1 MAEKPDDQKEPA
13 KGSVSSLQTGDNTEE
28 KPFVL
33 ELERLLAPVP
43 GDAPTGEML
52 RYEGTYDSLQEARS
66 ADNPTLPQGIWERGL
81 KKANWNEVY
90 SICFEALENR
100 SKDLQIATW
109 MLESLLHLYGF
120 EGVREGLKL
129 LKGMVENFW
138 DENLYPE
145 IVEDDLEGRL
155 APMVWLNEKL
165 SLQLKMLPITM
176 PQSSDSYPYTYSD
189 WENANRLEKLAV
201 KEKEA
206 MRKAD
211 SEGKVTRAKF
221 LGSVMFSPPI
231 FYKRLYGNLKASLEL
246 VEDINSH
253 LDEKCGKEAPSFAQF
268 RETLENILR
277 LVNNFLKEKG
287 EDEERGEQETDK
299 AGEEQPPEQEIADV
313 KPVLSLSIK
322 SRAEA
327 YALLSAA
334 ADYLLIHE
342 PHSPAPHLVK
352 RAVSWGRMT
361 LTELLQE
368 LIADDSDLKQIFKL
382 LGLKV
387 TENE

>member
-129 LKGMVENFW
+129 IKGMVENFW
-138 DENLYPE
+138 DENL
-145 IVEDDLEGRL
+145 
-155 APMVWLNEKL
+155 
-165 SLQLKMLPITM
+165 
-176 PQSSDSYPYTYSD
+176 
-189 WENANRLEKLAV
+189 
-201 KEKEA
+201 
-206 MRKAD
+206 
-211 SEGKVTRAKF
+211 
-221 LGSVMFSPPI
+221 
-231 FYKRLYGNLKASLEL
+231 
-246 VEDINSH
+246 
-253 LDEKCGKEAPSFAQF
+253 
-268 RETLENILR
+268 
-277 LVNNFLKEKG
+277 
-287 EDEERGEQETDK
+287 
-299 AGEEQPPEQEIADV
+299 
-313 KPVLSLSIK
+313 
-322 SRAEA
+322 
-327 YALLSAA
+327 
-334 ADYLLIHE
+334 
-342 PHSPAPHLVK
+342 
-352 RAVSWGRMT
+352 
-361 LTELLQE
+361 
-368 LIADDSDLKQIFKL
+368 
-382 LGLKV
+382 
-387 TENE
+387 

>member
-1 MAEKPDDQKEPA
+1 MAEKPDDQKEPV
-13 KGSVSSLQTGDNTEE
+13 KGSVSSLQTRNETEQ

-66 ADNPTLPQGIWERGL
+66 EDNPTLPQGIWARGL

-109 MLESLLHLYGF
+109 MLESLVHLYGF

-129 LKGMVENFW
+129 IKGMVEKFW

-145 IVEDDLEGRL
+145 IVEGDPEGRL

-189 WENANRLEKLAV
+189 WENANRLEKIAV
-201 KEKEA
+201 KEKRTIE
-206 MRKAD
+206 KAD
-211 SEGKVTRAKF
+211 LEGKATRAKF

-253 LDEKCGKEAPSFAQF
+253 LDEKCGKEAPSFGQF
-268 RETLENILR
+268 KETLENILM

-287 EDEERGEQETDK
+287 EDEERVEQETDK
-299 AGEEQPPEQEIADV
+299 AGEEQVSGQEIADT

-327 YALLSAA
+327 YALLTAA

-387 TENE
+387 LEKP

>member
-1 MAEKPDDQKEPA
+1 MAEKPDEQKESA
-13 KGSVSSLQTGDNTEE
+13 KIAVSSLQTGDDTEE

-33 ELERLLAPVP
+33 ELERLLTPVP
-43 GDAPTGEML
+43 GDSPTGQML

-66 ADNPTLPQGIWERGL
+66 EDNATLPQGIWERGL

-90 SICFEALENR
+90 SICFDAIEGR
-100 SKDLQIATW
+100 SKDLQLAVW

-120 EGVREGLKL
+120 AGAREGLKL
-129 LKGMVENFW
+129 IKGMIENFW

-145 IVEDDLEGRL
+145 IDEDDLEGRL
-155 APMVWLNEKL
+155 SPLVWLNEKL
-165 SLQLKMLPITM
+165 SLQLKLQPITM
-176 PQSSDSYPYTYSD
+176 PQSVDSRPYTYSD
-189 WENANRLEKLAV
+189 WENANLLEKQVV
-201 KEKEA
+201 KEK
-206 MRKAD
+206 KAIEKAE
-211 SEGKVTRAKF
+211 SEGKVTRSKF

-246 VEDINSH
+246 VEDINSM

-268 RETLENILR
+268 REILENILR

-287 EDEERGEQETDK
+287 EDEESIEQETDK
-299 AGEEQPPEQEIADV
+299 AGEEQPPGEEIADV
-313 KPVLSLSIK
+313 KPILSLSIK
-322 SRAEA
+322 SRVEA

-352 RAVSWGRMT
+352 RAVTWGRMT

-387 TENE
+387 REKE